1 MEIFYLQ
8 KKRDNYQIV
17 VSLSEPFGTKL
28 EPFTRRFEAIESTSG
43 KHKSLSNIL
52 RKSID

>member
-17 VSLSEPFGTKL
+17 VSLSDPGGTKL
-28 EPFTRRFEAIESTSG
+28 ELFFGRFKAIEPIKRQSIST
-43 KHKSLSNIL
+43 
-52 RKSID
+52 